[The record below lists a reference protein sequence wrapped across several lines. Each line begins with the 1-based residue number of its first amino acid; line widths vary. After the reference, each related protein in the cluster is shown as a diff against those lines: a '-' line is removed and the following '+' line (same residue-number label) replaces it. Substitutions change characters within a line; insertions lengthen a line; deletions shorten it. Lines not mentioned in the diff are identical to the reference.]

1 MIVCEEISVR
11 SGDPGLADGLLVSRE
26 LVDRQIE
33 AVRGR
38 PEMVLSEEAVRD
50 RTAVYVS
57 VGNHD
62 EIERTLRLYRFA
74 VLAGP
79 AGAGVETTAIAVLG
93 RLLPAARIRRFSIER
108 DDAEEAA
115 PLEEGGG
122 YIVRARESEPSR
134 LPAFLS
140 AVRASRGYAVVVGTA
155 AEQRRLVGLP
165 APITVE
171 PPPAEEVYRS
181 HLRHRSVAHHW
192 LDWERGRGLLKDA
205 SPGDAF
211 RLAGL
216 VEEISAKG
224 GGEHEVERA
233 YRAGLPRGR
242 SVDPEEVVRQAREW
256 TEGPRQDVD
265 LAYTVLSE
273 ACLDPLAGGRVR
285 EALHEWSRQSR
296 TPRALKLATARV
308 CQVVGQAYPAVALAR
323 LKHLA
328 THGDAQVRRE
338 VAEAAVG
345 LAEQDASA
353 VFTAALR
360 WVRSIRELPPRSA
373 VARLDAAMRILPG
386 LLPAFGEAGMRQVLE
401 AVDAVVVQ
409 GDPRLRPRLLKHLQ
423 DLAEGRVLP
432 VLVFS
437 LEQSGDHDSPPE
449 RQAFGTGLFLSLVAS
464 ARPEEL
470 PALLAKGID
479 PLDAVTAWALA
490 MESPADFPDFPEAL
504 TRWLD
509 LAEADPDLIDPLYA
523 AAWHR
528 AETRRLLTDLVTGW
542 ADGRPERRR
551 VGDAI
556 LVHILLPEWR
566 RRLLAVRLRLRRAA
580 SR

>member
-1 MIVCEEISVR
+1 MIVREATAVEG
-11 SGDPGLADGLLVSRE
+11 GDPGFADGLLVSRE
-26 LVDRQIE
+26 LVARQIE

-38 PEMVLSEEAVRD
+38 PELVLSEGAVRD
-50 RTAVYVS
+50 RTAVYVPA
-57 VGNHD
+57 GNHD
-62 EIERTLRLYRFA
+62 EIERTLRLYRFV

-79 AGAGVETTAIAVLG
+79 PGAGVGTTAVALLG
-93 RLLPAARIRRFSIER
+93 RLLPAARVRRFSVER

-115 PLEEGGG
+115 PPEEGGG

-134 LPAFLS
+134 LRAFLA

-155 AEQRRLVGLP
+155 EEQRRLTGLP

-181 HLRHRSVAHHW
+181 HLRHRRVPRRW
-192 LDWERGRGLLKDA
+192 LDWARGRELLEDA
-205 SPGDAF
+205 SPGDAS

-216 VEEISAKG
+216 VAEISVKG
-224 GGEHEVERA
+224 GGEREVERA
-233 YRAGLPRGR
+233 YRTGPRRGGR
-242 SVDPEEVVRQAREW
+242 VDPEQVIRQAREW
-256 TEGPRQDVD
+256 TEGPRRDAD
-265 LAYTVLSE
+265 LAYTVLAE

-296 TPRALKLATARV
+296 TPQALKLAVARV
-308 CQVVGQAYPAVALAR
+308 CQVVGQAYPAVALSR
-323 LKHLA
+323 LMQLA
-328 THGDAQVRRE
+328 TRGDAQVRRE

-373 VARLDAAMRILPG
+373 VARLDAAMRILPA
-386 LLPAFGEAGMRQVLE
+386 LLPAFGEAGTRRVLE